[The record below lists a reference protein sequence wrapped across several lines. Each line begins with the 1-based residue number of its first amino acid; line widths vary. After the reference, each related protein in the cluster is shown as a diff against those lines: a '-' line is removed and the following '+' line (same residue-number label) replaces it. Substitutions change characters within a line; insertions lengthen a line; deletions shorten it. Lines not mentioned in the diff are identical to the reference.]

1 LPLTSASSSM
11 GNMSVLIAGGSGQL
25 ADRAVREAPFVVVND
40 IIRTS
45 GHPFVWPD
53 SAKDSFG
60 GLHPS

>member
-1 LPLTSASSSM
+1 M

-25 ADRAVREAPFVVVND
+25 ADRAVREAPFVVVNY

-45 GHPFVWPD
+45 GHPSVWPD